1 MKVYMIFH
9 VALQDFETSETI
21 AAELKEKD
29 VQLLPYTN
37 TSSGESISFE
47 IRCSG
52 KETLGIK

>member
-1 MKVYMIFH
+1 MIFH